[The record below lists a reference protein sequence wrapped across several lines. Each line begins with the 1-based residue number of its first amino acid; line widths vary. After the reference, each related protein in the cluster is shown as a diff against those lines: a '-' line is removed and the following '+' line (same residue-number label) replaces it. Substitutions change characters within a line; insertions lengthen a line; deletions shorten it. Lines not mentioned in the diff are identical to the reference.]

1 MEHAMFQFARQA
13 FTGFVDEWRRE
24 ADFREL
30 SALSDHLLTDIGL
43 RRDQLPALRLEAP
56 QAPAR
61 TPEPAAA
68 AAYRPE
74 LMHCG

>member
-1 MEHAMFQFARQA
+1 MFHFARQA
-13 FTGFVDEWRRE
+13 FSGLVGEWRRE

-43 RRDQLPALRLEAP
+43 RRDQLPALRLAAP
-56 QAPAR
+56 QPAPAHA
-61 TPEPAAA
+61 PEPTVA

-74 LMHCG
+74 LMPCG

>member
-1 MEHAMFQFARQA
+1 MFQFARQA

-30 SALSDHLLTDIGL
+30 NALSDHLLADIGL
-43 RRDQLPALRLEAP
+43 RRDQLPALRLETQQP
-56 QAPAR
+56 APAYA
-61 TPEPAAA
+61 PEPAVA

-74 LMHCG
+74 LLPCG